1 MELFETRIEL
11 PCSVEA
17 AFDLAAR
24 PEGILQLTP
33 PDVQLAFKQAPERYA
48 LGTRVVF
55 QVQAM
60 GLIKEIA
67 HEVTHFNDPSHF
79 IEKQVDGPFQHWI
92 HEHHFEVTSDGTV
105 IAIDRIEFL
114 PPGGIAGMLM
124 NAGKIREN
132 LEDGFEFRHL
142 QLEKLLGSAG
152 G

>member
-11 PCSVEA
+11 PCSIGA
-17 AFDLAAR
+17 IFDLAAT

-33 PDVQLAFKQAPERYA
+33 PEVQLAFKDAPERYA

-67 HEVTHFNDPSHF
+67 HEVTDFSDPTFFS
-79 IEKQVDGPFQHWI
+79 EKQVNGPFKHWV
-92 HEHHFEVTSDGTV
+92 HEHHFEQTADGTV

-114 PPGGIAGMLM
+114 PPGGIAGLLM
-124 NAGKIREN
+124 NATKIRET
-132 LEDGFEFRHL
+132 LEDGFDYRHL
-142 QLEKLLGSAG
+142 QLEKLLGNSQ
-152 G
+152 